1 MSTVLSNF
9 ELLFK
14 PLTPGINADLQALGR
29 RALQGYFLSLT
40 NLESTDYTYTLEFRV
55 SLPAA
60 GSPATGRRDLSVAVV
75 IIDVAGDNQFLNPT
89 RSGSSNLWTAAVTV
103 PAGKTALVVLLPNV
117 GLAGFFAGS
126 ADIEVRGHVSVAL
139 NCRFVTG
146 TAVNGSPT
154 LRIVPQAT
162 APVRVLVNAEH
173 RSTFL
178 PNGWP
183 AAASGALDFDQ
194 VGTSVALA
202 QGRAEVTIA
211 PRTVCFTLPTGGF
224 RPATMASPISTL
236 SDDARLQVLVEAL
249 ALLASRSKDA
259 AKQAG
264 TLAKQL
270 GLDVAFSDS

>member
-14 PLTPGINADLQALGR
+14 PLTPGLNADLQALGR

-40 NLESTDYTYTLEFRV
+40 NLEGTDYTYTLEFRV

-89 RSGSSNLWTAAVTV
+89 RSGTSNLWTAPVTV

-139 NCRFVTG
+139 NCRLVFG
-146 TAVNGSPT
+146 TAVNGLT
-154 LRIVPQAT
+154 ALRLSPQAT
-162 APVRVLVNAEH
+162 APVRVLANAEH
-173 RSTFL
+173 RTTFL

-202 QGRAEVTIA
+202 PGRAEFTVA
-211 PRTVCFTLPTGGF
+211 PRTACFTLPTSGF
-224 RPATMASPISTL
+224 RPAMMASAISTL
-236 SDDARLQVLVEAL
+236 SDEARLQVLAEAL
-249 ALLASRSKDA
+249 ALLASRGEESA
-259 AKQAG
+259 QQAT
-264 TLAKQL
+264 TLAQQL
-270 GLDVAFSDS
+270 GLEVAFSDR